1 MARTFRVLGQE
12 ITIGKRL
19 HGIGKVDDYVG
30 EYGISA
36 LTNKQFN
43 RLDSYK
49 GTVYACIN
57 LIADSYAS
65 YQPIIS
71 KKQGDELKALPD
83 HELLQLLNN
92 AGGFKDKEQA
102 VPISMFDL
110 LFATAAFIELQ
121 GDVYWYIP
129 RGQFTGLPKEIVVLR
144 ADKVGKK
151 LIKDGPRAGEIE
163 YFFVTSA
170 DGTKTRIDISE
181 MLPFVGFNPR
191 DPYNGIGTTQAA
203 MQFIETDDFSVQF
216 TRNFFKNNAGVSGV
230 LNFVG
235 EWSVG
240 AFRKIVRAWR
250 DKYEGVENAGKIM
263 MVRNSEASF
272 TKLGLGLDELDMSA
286 LRKMSE
292 EDIAMMY
299 RVPLPLLGKL
309 TDGTGQGRG
318 NIETLE
324 YIFAK
329 YNIEPKLKRLDNVL
343 QFALERYYQGKEQ
356 GLVISHKNIIPEDK
370 EYELNKRD
378 KGVDRWIT
386 RNEIRSE
393 DGYDD
398 VEGGDDLRAPLASF
412 PISEDLSTTDETDS
426 TKGTGIF
433 LTVKR
438 KTVVDTTTKSEEA
451 EPVKDE
457 NKLNTAHKENFRL
470 SLMKNQVKYER
481 RYKKRFKAV
490 LVQQKAEALN
500 NLEAISA
507 SIKALNFQTLEKAQK
522 PFDDA
527 KADQLIEAEVMPVL
541 NSLGEDQGGLALKFA
556 GDDET
561 KFKMTARYESL
572 LRKGTKKMA
581 TRYND
586 ETIEALNK
594 TLAEGIQDGENLDKL
609 KSRVEDVYANA
620 EGYRALRVA
629 RTETLKASNSASV
642 EAYRQTGYVTGKEWY
657 VNPDSCELCDVFQG
671 KTIGL
676 DDNFLNVGESF
687 NYIDAK
693 GEEQTQENT
702 YDDVEEPPLHPNCR
716 CAILPVR

>member
-1 MARTFRVLGQE
+1 MARTFKVLGQE

-19 HGIGKVDDYVG
+19 HGIGKVDDYLG
-30 EYGISA
+30 EYGLSSI
-36 LTNKQFN
+36 TNKQFN

-49 GTVYACIN
+49 GVVYACIN

-65 YQPIIS
+65 YQPIVS
-71 KKQGDELKALPD
+71 RRQGDELKALPT
-83 HELLQLLNN
+83 HELIDLLNN
-92 AGGFKDKEQA
+92 AGGFKDKDQA
-102 VPISMFDL
+102 VPISMFDI

-129 RGQFTGLPKEIVVLR
+129 RGKLTGKPKEIVVLR

-163 YFFVTSA
+163 SFFVTSM
-170 DGTKTRIDISE
+170 DGTKTLIEISE
-181 MLPFVGFNPR
+181 MLPFIGFSPR
-191 DPYNGIGTTQAA
+191 DPYNGVGTTQASID
-203 MQFIETDDFSVQF
+203 FIETDDFSVRF

-235 EWSVG
+235 EWSAG

-250 DKYEGVENAGKIM
+250 DKYEGVDNAGKIM

-272 TKLGLGLDELDMSA
+272 TKLGLGLNELDMSA
-286 LRKMSE
+286 IRKMSQ

-309 TDGTGQGRG
+309 TEGTGQGRG

-329 YNIEPKLKRLDNVL
+329 YNIEPKFKRLDNIL
-343 QFALERYYQGKEQ
+343 QFALERYYQGAEQ
-356 GLVISHKNIIPEDK
+356 GLVMSHKNIIPEDK

-378 KGVDRWIT
+378 KAVDRWMS

-393 DGYDD
+393 DGLED

-412 PISEDLSTTDETDS
+412 PIGEDLSTTDETKS

-438 KTVVDTTTKSEEA
+438 KTVVDTTTKAEEP
-451 EPVKDE
+451 EIKDE
-457 NKLNTAHKENFRL
+457 NQLNTAHKENFRL
-470 SLMKNQVKYER
+470 SLMKNQMRYER
-481 RYKKRFKAV
+481 RYRKRFNTVMVK
-490 LVQQKAEALN
+490 QKAEALN

-507 SIKALNFQTLEKAQK
+507 SIKALNFETLEKAQK

-527 KADQLIEAEVMPVL
+527 EYDQLLEAELMPTL
-541 NSLGEDQGGLALKFA
+541 TSLGEDQGGLALQFA
-556 GDDET
+556 GDEET
-561 KFKMTARYESL
+561 KFKMTARYETI
-572 LRKGTKKMA
+572 LRNSTKKMA
-581 TRYND
+581 SRFND

-594 TLAEGIQDGENLDKL
+594 TLAEGIQEGENLDKL
-609 KSRVEDVYANA
+609 KSRVEDVYDAGK
-620 EGYRALRVA
+620 GYRALRVA

-642 EAYRQTGYVTGKEWY
+642 EAYRQTGYVTAKEWY
-657 VNPDSCELCDVFQG
+657 VNPDSCELCDSFQG

-676 DDNFLNVGESF
+676 DDNFLDVGESF
-687 NYIDAK
+687 SYIDSK
-693 GEEQTQENT
+693 GEEQTQQNT